1 MNDYPQHPG
10 GMSEQEYADN
20 LRRATLASSIG
31 SALEYYDFALYGLAA
46 ALIFGKLF
54 FPALGANAAL
64 IASFATLAV
73 GFLAR
78 PIGGLIFGVL
88 GDKIGRKW
96 VLMVTIALM
105 GGASTLIGALPTAD
119 QLGPLGWIAPA
130 LLIVCRL
137 LQGLGAGAE
146 QAGATVLM
154 AEYSPRKRRGF
165 FSALPFVGIMLG
177 TLLAS
182 VVFWLITLAPE
193 DVLLGWLWRIPFLV
207 SILLILVAVFIR
219 SRLKETPAYIE
230 LEKSDQVSE
239 SPMRELFTTPSSR
252 RNVLIGI
259 GLRMAENGGSYIY
272 NNLAVSYLVL
282 MGVQKSWGPI
292 AVAAAAIVG
301 CFTIPLTGHLSD
313 RYGRKPVYRAGAIV
327 LAVIAYPSWYLFSLG
342 NPILGVVMIALAIGF
357 GVNGMLGPQC
367 AMLPELFGA
376 KHRYIGV
383 AVSREF
389 SAILAGGL
397 GPFIG
402 AWLLQITDNAWW
414 PVATFVFVL
423 SLITLYS
430 TFVAPETAHRDVTK
444 VEDAHNGE
452 DRHEGLV
459 LV

>member
-1 MNDYPQHPG
+1 MTLQDERPG

-54 FPALGANAAL
+54 FPALGPNAAL

-78 PIGGLIFGVL
+78 PIGGLVFGVL

-105 GGASTLIGALPTAD
+105 GGASTLIGVLPTAD
-119 QLGPLGWIAPA
+119 QLGSWGWVAPA
-130 LLIVCRL
+130 LLILMRL
-137 LQGLGAGAE
+137 AQGLGAGAE

-193 DVLLGWLWRIPFLV
+193 DVLLGWLWRVPFLV

-219 SRLKETPAYIE
+219 SRLKETPAYVE
-230 LEKSDQVSE
+230 LEKSEQVSE
-239 SPMRELFTTPSSR
+239 SPMRELFTNPTSR
-252 RNVLIGI
+252 RNVLVGI

-272 NNLAVSYLVL
+272 NNLAVSYMVL

-313 RYGRKPVYRAGAIV
+313 RYGRKPVYRAGAAI
-327 LAVIAYPSWYLFSLG
+327 LALVAFPSWYLFSLG
-342 NPILGVVMIALAIGF
+342 NPILGVVMIALAIGL

-376 KHRYIGV
+376 QHRYIGV

-397 GPFIG
+397 GPFLG
-402 AWLLQITDNAWW
+402 AWLLQVTNNAWW
-414 PVATFVFVL
+414 PVATFVFAL
-423 SLITLYS
+423 ALITLYS
-430 TFVAPETAHRDVTK
+430 TFVAPETAGRDITK
-444 VEDAHNGE
+444 IEDAHHDE
-452 DRHEGLV
+452 
-459 LV
+459 

>member
-1 MNDYPQHPG
+1 MTETTNQPG
-10 GMSEQEYADN
+10 GMSDKEYADN

-46 ALIFGKLF
+46 ALIFGQLF
-54 FPALGANAAL
+54 FPALGANAGL

-78 PIGGLIFGVL
+78 PIGGLFFGVL

-119 QLGPLGWIAPA
+119 QLGNAGWVAPV
-130 LLIVCRL
+130 LLVVLRL
-137 LQGLGAGAE
+137 AQGLGAGAE

-182 VVFWLITLAPE
+182 LVFWAITLAPDE
-193 DVLLGWLWRIPFLV
+193 VLFGWLWRIPFLI
-207 SILLILVAVFIR
+207 SFLLIIVAVYIR
-219 SRLKETPAYIE
+219 SRLRETPAYIE
-230 LEKSDQVSE
+230 LEKSEQVADH
-239 SPMRELFTTPSSR
+239 PMRELFTHSR
-252 RNVLIGI
+252 RNVLLGI

-272 NNLAVSYLVL
+272 SNLAISFMVL
-282 MGVQKSWGPI
+282 MGVDRSYGPI
-292 AVAAAAIVG
+292 AVASASIIG
-301 CFTIPLTGHLSD
+301 LFTIPISGALSD
-313 RYGRKPVYRAGAIV
+313 RFGRRLVYRAGALFLLIWA
-327 LAVIAYPSWYLFSLG
+327 LPSWYLMSLG
-342 NPILGVVMIALAIGF
+342 NPILGIVCVALAIGF

-367 AMLPELFGA
+367 AHLPELFGA
-376 KHRYIGV
+376 RHRYIGV

-397 GPFIG
+397 GPFLG
-402 AWLLQITDNAWW
+402 AWLLQISNNAWW
-414 PVATFVFVL
+414 PVGIYVL
-423 SLITLYS
+423 VLCLITFAC
-430 TFVAPETAHRDVTK
+430 TFLTPETVHRDVTSI
-444 VEDAHNGE
+444 EDAHEGE
-452 DRHEGLV
+452 DLFANMASQR
-459 LV
+459 